1 MSQWC
6 LPSDLPSAITSPS
19 FSLPP
24 SLTPSLSPSP
34 PTAPAAARELGG
46 GRCLL
51 LPLRALQLL
60 HQGQAQ
66 PDSACALHEAP
77 AQREP
82 QETPALAEGPARG
95 RGGPRLHLHHS
106 QMPVFRHRS
115 DLALCLHVLLTLPV
129 CLRVFSPRHISSS
142 PRHVVDGFFFC
153 WSCCCP
159 SGQWTNALGLRS
171 TSNVG
176 EILFLFFFF
185 DYYVISESPEA
196 HSCAPNKTLQQS
208 SAATATA
215 KVPINVLSAI
225 KDVLR
230 RGMKAT
236 SVGGARRQRQ
246 LRQQQE
252 GQGSRRGNDDSSPA
266 ETKCLRRSFV
276 RA

>member
-115 DLALCLHVLLTLPV
+115 DLALCLHVLLTLSL

-142 PRHVVDGFFFC
+142 PRHVVDGFFPLVLLL
-153 WSCCCP
+153 SI
-159 SGQWTNALGLRS
+159 WTVDKRS
-171 TSNVG
+171 RFEFDFKRRGDS
-176 EILFLFFFF
+176 FSFFF
-185 DYYVISESPEA
+185 DCYVFSVSPEA
-196 HSCAPNKTLQQS
+196 HSCAPNKTLLQS

-252 GQGSRRGNDDSSPA
+252 GQRSRRGSDDSSPA